1 MLKNKLRI
9 NLTSNLHKLTHFSFI
24 KAQHK
29 EPNYANFFNYYDM
42 ETVDGISYC
51 KILRLI
57 Q

>member
-1 MLKNKLRI
+1 VKDSLLFKIRSVLILVLMHLKL
-9 NLTSNLHKLTHFSFI
+9 FE
-24 KAQHK
+24 QK